1 MDLKA
6 VGGGASLTSGRGA
19 LPVISPGWTELA
31 VATKDAAIE
40 PVRKGP
46 TSAEGSPSPPGEL
59 EGAPPDS
66 FRKDVGPP
74 VNPGLLAQPAS
85 PESGEQL
92 TPSEL
97 QRKK

>member
-1 MDLKA
+1 MSDS
-6 VGGGASLTSGRGA
+6 SLSLLQRIFLAQG
-19 LPVISPGWTELA
+19 SPGWTELA

-40 PVRKGP
+40 LVRKGP

-85 PESGEQL
+85 LESG
-92 TPSEL
+92 
-97 QRKK
+97 